1 MAKGNF
7 TALQQLKPAEIKV
20 GELYSSWV
28 DGYIKNGEAERA
40 AILKRAQ
47 EEGKSLQELMKD
59 VKIEHATT
67 ITPWQNE
74 RNRLASDGIELV
86 GNARMMATNMNIP
99 IEERRAYAD
108 KARNYANQI
117 AELDTLI
124 KDPKLIEQ
132 YANNVKTTSEGK
144 AFKGDPRLGL
154 YMSVEAGLAKF
165 RTNKDGMLEVGYIEN
180 PEDPEKKEK
189 WELLSE
195 VKQKYMTPI
204 EESTVESYNKYLV
217 DLAQKVTTETTTSNG
232 YVRTYSKKFDAKDA
246 KTLLMNSFGFD
257 PNKDPKE
264 LFNVNAIPRQ
274 LNHRFYDKH
283 QRTIQSAAD
292 FEEAINDSVMLMK
305 TASDEKTTREV
316 LKTADDITLDKLQIA
331 NARKNLRE
339 HSGGGSGSGGVTA
352 GGGGMYNSGN
362 QTAYVKTTVPKTVY
376 DAKLK
381 KMVATNESTTV
392 IRPMPMRVLSL
403 PKLKG
408 MPTTENV
415 FGITTYKNK
424 KGEIQPAYYLGTPA
438 KDGKI
443 VTSRI
448 AENELNSYF
457 VKLGYNPMVAKQYL
471 LDNTQGEIPYIGNQS
486 PKAVSRKDYENLD
499 IFFKTKVSGG
509 DDGEGVLGW

>member
-1 MAKGNF
+1 MAKGNY

-20 GELYSSWV
+20 GELYNKWV

-40 AILKRAQ
+40 AKLKRAQ

-74 RNRLASDGIELV
+74 RSRLASEGIELV
-86 GNARMMATNMNIP
+86 GNAGMMATNLDIP
-99 IEERRAYAD
+99 IEQRRAYVN

-117 AELDTLI
+117 AELDALI

-195 VKQKYMTPI
+195 AKQKYMTPI

-232 YVRTYSKKFDAKDA
+232 YVRTYNKAFDAKDA
-246 KTLLMNSFGFD
+246 KTLLMTSFGLD
-257 PNKDPKE
+257 PSKDAKDN
-264 LFNVNAIPRQ
+264 FNVNNIPRQ
-274 LNHRFYDKH
+274 LNHRFYDKNT
-283 QRTIQSAAD
+283 RSIQSAAD
-292 FEEAINDSVMLMK
+292 LEEAINDSVLTMK
-305 TASDEKTTREV
+305 AAADEKTSREV

-331 NARKNLRE
+331 NARKNLYKQDAP
-339 HSGGGSGSGGVTA
+339 SGGSGSSEDGFVYGNTMLRVPAAKGNVGYYQQNAISLKGTVRTAAGKTREGDDIPASTKDVFVTA
-352 GGGGMYNSGN
+352 YWNPNGGKKGNGSVAYGVSLPSEKGGMTTKPLASKQDPTGMSRAQQYLSN
-362 QTAYVKTTVPKTVY
+362 TDYVKLLKAASLIQNNT
-376 DAKLK
+376 KLQRSGTF
-381 KMVATNESTTV
+381 VEDIDITY
-392 IRPMPMRVLSL
+392 R
-403 PKLKG
+403 
-408 MPTTENV
+408 NV
-415 FGITTYKNK
+415 DFSILNK
-424 KGEIQPAYYLGTPA
+424 
-438 KDGKI
+438 
-443 VTSRI
+443 
-448 AENELNSYF
+448 
-457 VKLGYNPMVAKQYL
+457 
-471 LDNTQGEIPYIGNQS
+471 
-486 PKAVSRKDYENLD
+486 
-499 IFFKTKVSGG
+499 
-509 DDGEGVLGW
+509 

>member
-1 MAKGNF
+1 MAKGNY

-204 EESTVESYNKYLV
+204 EESTVETYNKYLV

-274 LNHRFYDKH
+274 LNHRFYDKY

-305 TASDEKTTREV
+305 TAADEKTSREV
-316 LKTADDITLDKLQIA
+316 LKTAADIELDKWQIA
-331 NARKNLRE
+331 NAKKQFYKQDAP
-339 HSGGGSGSGGVTA
+339 SGGGSVAQGASSGEFQMQIKDNNGKVIGHKPMVGA
-352 GGGGMYNSGN
+352 IVPLDGKGNFAALANS
-362 QTAYVKTTVPKTVY
+362 Y
-376 DAKLK
+376 DAKTK
-381 KMVATNESTTV
+381 TYYNSYTIAKPGANGEIVWSA
-392 IRPMPMRVLSL
+392 PMEKGQWEGLMRAKGKNPVVEFN
-403 PKLKG
+403 KLKNNLPANPNKWEPKKFNLTDNVYTR
-408 MPTTENV
+408 MEFNNPSEYQDPNTEAGGV
-415 FGITTYKNK
+415 
-424 KGEIQPAYYLGTPA
+424 
-438 KDGKI
+438 KDPWEK
-443 VTSRI
+443 
-448 AENELNSYF
+448 
-457 VKLGYNPMVAKQYL
+457 
-471 LDNTQGEIPYIGNQS
+471 
-486 PKAVSRKDYENLD
+486 
-499 IFFKTKVSGG
+499 
-509 DDGEGVLGW
+509 